1 MKKLNFLLIGL
12 GQMGKIHQRVLN
24 ENSNTNL
31 VVIVD
36 SSFSK
41 EHENIDGVDH
51 FNKID
56 NVDFDKNDIDAV
68 IISTTT
74 DTHYEIA
81 KKLINKNVP
90 LLIEK
95 PLSTS
100 DFEVERILNDAKQK
114 NVIIRCGLIET
125 YNPIFDYLKKLELNN
140 VTSINVFRHSPKVDI
155 NRKLDNVLFDLTLHD
170 LAVLGFLFDKPKL
183 TIYGSNFGKNE
194 NSIESVN
201 ILCSFN
207 NTNVM
212 ISTSRESQLKTRTWE
227 ILTKNN
233 LYKVDLMQKNIS
245 VFDSGSTNSLDVNNV
260 VTSNANYKSIS
271 FVNHPETAQVQLN
284 SFIENIKRNKLDMD
298 HLELIKYA
306 HDNIHKISSH

>member
-183 TIYGSNFGKNE
+183 TIYGSNFVKMK
-194 NSIESVN
+194 
-201 ILCSFN
+201 IL
-207 NTNVM
+207 
-212 ISTSRESQLKTRTWE
+212 
-227 ILTKNN
+227 
-233 LYKVDLMQKNIS
+233 
-245 VFDSGSTNSLDVNNV
+245 
-260 VTSNANYKSIS
+260 
-271 FVNHPETAQVQLN
+271 LN
-284 SFIENIKRNKLDMD
+284 Q
-298 HLELIKYA
+298 
-306 HDNIHKISSH
+306 

>member
-95 PLSTS
+95 PLS
-100 DFEVERILNDAKQK
+100 
-114 NVIIRCGLIET
+114 
-125 YNPIFDYLKKLELNN
+125 
-140 VTSINVFRHSPKVDI
+140 
-155 NRKLDNVLFDLTLHD
+155 
-170 LAVLGFLFDKPKL
+170 
-183 TIYGSNFGKNE
+183 
-194 NSIESVN
+194 
-201 ILCSFN
+201 
-207 NTNVM
+207 
-212 ISTSRESQLKTRTWE
+212 
-227 ILTKNN
+227 
-233 LYKVDLMQKNIS
+233 YKR
-245 VFDSGSTNSLDVNNV
+245 F
-260 VTSNANYKSIS
+260 
-271 FVNHPETAQVQLN
+271 
-284 SFIENIKRNKLDMD
+284 
-298 HLELIKYA
+298 
-306 HDNIHKISSH
+306 

>member
-140 VTSINVFRHSPKVDI
+140 VTSINVS
-155 NRKLDNVLFDLTLHD
+155 
-170 LAVLGFLFDKPKL
+170 
-183 TIYGSNFGKNE
+183 
-194 NSIESVN
+194 
-201 ILCSFN
+201 
-207 NTNVM
+207 
-212 ISTSRESQLKTRTWE
+212 
-227 ILTKNN
+227 
-233 LYKVDLMQKNIS
+233 
-245 VFDSGSTNSLDVNNV
+245 
-260 VTSNANYKSIS
+260 
-271 FVNHPETAQVQLN
+271 
-284 SFIENIKRNKLDMD
+284 
-298 HLELIKYA
+298 
-306 HDNIHKISSH
+306 